1 MNVLIEFI
9 PIILIF
15 LYVSYTT
22 PFIIISNSILG
33 KILAVTIIVY
43 CTSVDQVYGMLS
55 CILIIWYYELD
66 HVQQL
71 NSLYYD
77 KLYEGL
83 SLIEY
88 TYDNTSSFKIPTKLF
103 PSNTSTSVERLT
115 YPKNVEI
122 PDLMP
127 KGAGS
132 APAIVENFDAD
143 SYFKT
148 FENPKKK
155 TEFTQK
161 YCKHGQLTH
170 LGENV
175 RPEYADHVYPELI
188 FYNKNCNVCDKSC
201 IFSVLDA
208 ERLKTEEL
216 LTRPHDSNDWFS
228 IVWDKLRS
236 LFPNSNYEN
245 MDASVFSN
253 KFW

>member
-1 MNVLIEFI
+1 MNILIEFI

-55 CILIIWYYELD
+55 CLLIIWYYELE
-66 HVQQL
+66 HVQQ
-71 NSLYYD
+71 SDTLYYG

-88 TYDNTSSFKIPTKLF
+88 VYDSSPSFKIPTKQ
-103 PSNTSTSVERLT
+103 NSVDNIT

-122 PDLMP
+122 PDLMANT
-127 KGAGS
+127 KT
-132 APAIVENFDAD
+132 IENFDAD

-155 TEFTQK
+155 VEFIQK
-161 YCKHGQLTH
+161 NCKDGQLMH

-175 RPEYADHVYPELI
+175 KSEYADHVYPELL

-201 IFSVLDA
+201 IFSVVDTD
-208 ERLKTEEL
+208 RLNTEEL

-228 IVWDKLRS
+228 VVWDKLRS
-236 LFPNSNYEN
+236 LFPTSNYEN
-245 MDASVFSN
+245 MDASIFSN